1 MGRLGPSSN
10 DISVADGDLDHTIA
24 ITSHDEI
31 GSLQATFN
39 HMVNSLRM
47 AEETTAEYQRT
58 LEARVAERTTE
69 LEAERASLAQRVAER
84 TADLRMAN
92 GELAHAARHKD
103 EFLASMSHELR
114 TPLNTILGMSETLQE
129 SIFGAINDEQAEAL
143 RDIEASGRHLLAL
156 INDILD
162 LSKVEA
168 GKLDLHIEEVELVVV
183 AQASLRLIS
192 QLARQKD
199 LRIVSSNDSTVGMLH
214 VDARRLKQ
222 MLVNLL
228 SNVVKFTPEGGTVGL
243 EIVGDAAARRVHL
256 TVWDTGIGM
265 AADDLPR
272 LFQPFVQ
279 LDSRLARQYAGTGL
293 GLALV
298 QGMAALQGGSVAVE
312 STLGQG
318 SRFTI
323 TLPWAAALPMPN
335 PTDSRDRAAP
345 TDRGGQI
352 SLPKTV

>member
-47 AEETTAEYQRT
+47 AEETTAENQRT

-168 GKLDLHIEEVELVVV
+168 GKLDLHIEEVELR
-183 AQASLRLIS
+183 QANSICTSR
-192 QLARQKD
+192 R
-199 LRIVSSNDSTVGMLH
+199 SSWWWS
-214 VDARRLKQ
+214 R
-222 MLVNLL
+222 
-228 SNVVKFTPEGGTVGL
+228 
-243 EIVGDAAARRVHL
+243 RRVS
-256 TVWDTGIGM
+256 
-265 AADDLPR
+265 A
-272 LFQPFVQ
+272 
-279 LDSRLARQYAGTGL
+279 
-293 GLALV
+293 
-298 QGMAALQGGSVAVE
+298 
-312 STLGQG
+312 
-318 SRFTI
+318 
-323 TLPWAAALPMPN
+323 
-335 PTDSRDRAAP
+335 
-345 TDRGGQI
+345 
-352 SLPKTV
+352 

>member
-1 MGRLGPSSN
+1 MSRRRVSGRIGTMGRLGPSSN

-47 AEETTAEYQRT
+47 AE
-58 LEARVAERTTE
+58 
-69 LEAERASLAQRVAER
+69 
-84 TADLRMAN
+84 

-103 EFLASMSHELR
+103 EFQASMSHELR

-129 SIFGAINDEQAEAL
+129 SIFGAINDEEADAL
-143 RDIEASGRHLLAL
+143 RHIEESGRHLLAL

-228 SNVVKFTPEGGTVGL
+228 SNV
-243 EIVGDAAARRVHL
+243 
-256 TVWDTGIGM
+256 
-265 AADDLPR
+265 
-272 LFQPFVQ
+272 
-279 LDSRLARQYAGTGL
+279 
-293 GLALV
+293 
-298 QGMAALQGGSVAVE
+298 
-312 STLGQG
+312 
-318 SRFTI
+318 
-323 TLPWAAALPMPN
+323 
-335 PTDSRDRAAP
+335 
-345 TDRGGQI
+345 
-352 SLPKTV
+352 